1 MEWATSHKA
10 TGMGFVS
17 CVSSADTQEKSDDA
31 QRKQEM
37 LVSRIFYFLTTPDK
51 LFRSSICER
60 ERNVTNDFGQI
71 IGLREE
77 SFLTNSA

>member
-10 TGMGFVS
+10 TGMGFVF
-17 CVSSADTQEKSDDA
+17 CVLSADTKEKSDDA

-37 LVSRIFYFLTTPDK
+37 LVSRIFFFIKTPDK

-60 ERNVTNDFGQI
+60 EKIVTK
-71 IGLREE
+71 
-77 SFLTNSA
+77 

>member
-37 LVSRIFYFLTTPDK
+37 LVSRIFFFIKTPDK

-60 ERNVTNDFGQI
+60 ERNVTNDFG
-71 IGLREE
+71 LLFT
-77 SFLTNSA
+77 SFQ